1 MLLSRRPGRLRD
13 ASAGQVGFDTVVW
26 RPDGSAGDLPRHLS
40 EADAVVNLAGEGI
53 ADRRWS
59 PARKAVLK
67 SSRTLATRT
76 LARAIAA
83 CERPPRVFVSASAV
97 GYYGPRGD
105 EPVTEATPPGT
116 DFFSTLAT
124 EWEQEARAA
133 ATTRTRVAIIRTGL
147 VLAGDGGVLGKML
160 LPFKLGAG
168 GVLGSGS
175 QYMSWIHELDWTA
188 MVSWLIRDERADGA
202 FNVTAP
208 SPVTNREFTRA
219 LGRALHRPT
228 VIPVPAFALRLALGE
243 LSAALLTGQRVLPQH
258 AEQLGFQFQYAK
270 LDAALASLNL

>member
-1 MLLSRRPGRLRD
+1 MSLTCEVTWP
-13 ASAGQVGFDTVVW
+13 
-26 RPDGSAGDLPRHLS
+26 
-40 EADAVVNLAGEGI
+40 EE
-53 ADRRWS
+53 
-59 PARKAVLK
+59 
-67 SSRTLATRT
+67 TR
-76 LARAIAA
+76 
-83 CERPPRVFVSASAV
+83 F
-97 GYYGPRGD
+97 
-105 EPVTEATPPGT
+105 
-116 DFFSTLAT
+116 
-124 EWEQEARAA
+124 
-133 ATTRTRVAIIRTGL
+133 AIIRTGL